1 MQPSIFWGAGPAGY
15 LRHPLHP
22 PTTGCWH
29 PLPLPPPAR
38 RWEVSTNTSPA
49 EAALHDLHG
58 IFGGSQILFRCN
70 FPNDYHIESVAL
82 GVPHCFEHVFRSC
95 PSCHHVS
102 WKFSSAGFSV
112 NAPHVTPA
120 TPISFSGNM
129 MFEAGGHESQ
139 HKLLMLTW
147 HLHLNIPLH
156 SRQPNN
162 PLWRSSTPQQNRHQQ
177 GLGLS
182 PEKVDASSVALLGL

>member
-1 MQPSIFWGAGPAGY
+1 MICMAFLGAARFCSDATS
-15 LRHPLHP
+15 LMTITLNR
-22 PTTGCWH
+22 
-29 PLPLPPPAR
+29 LPWEFPIVSNTSSGLAR
-38 RWEVSTNTSPA
+38 RATM
-49 EAALHDLHG
+49 
-58 IFGGSQILFRCN
+58 
-70 FPNDYHIESVAL
+70 
-82 GVPHCFEHVFRSC
+82 
-95 PSCHHVS
+95 S